1 MGSLEMT
8 RTSAYKRS
16 LKGTSPK
23 KRKQRRQLRVMQCR
37 SSAGPCR
44 DLPESSCALVIRDT
58 LLCTSWP
65 PGLCPLARATGLCMA
80 LLTIFLFSVCLCFV
94 VSNLRDAI
102 WVAFSIN
109 VYCLSAGSVVTWPV
123 PLSAALSTEARCHQ
137 AYAFLVVHM
146 SDRGFAAY
154 ATLAPGL
161 CLFWLR
167 SLKRLV
173 LTFKLKWERNLQAC
187 AVWAAFSFTLSTALF
202 TV

>member
-1 MGSLEMT
+1 MT

-16 LKGTSPK
+16 LKGASPK

-80 LLTIFLFSVCLCFV
+80 LLAIFLFSVRLCFV

-109 VYCLSAGSVVTWPV
+109 VYIPLTIVTCSVFVDLKRSSEVLVTDCQSQIGTQGCFGTP
-123 PLSAALSTEARCHQ
+123 
-137 AYAFLVVHM
+137 FLVP
-146 SDRGFAAY
+146 S
-154 ATLAPGL
+154 
-161 CLFWLR
+161 R
-167 SLKRLV
+167 SLGVHQGSRRWIASGCRPNPGEDGRHRLGSRGSIGENSV
-173 LTFKLKWERNLQAC
+173 TGTN
-187 AVWAAFSFTLSTALF
+187 T
-202 TV
+202 

>member
-8 RTSAYKRS
+8 RTSTYKRS

-37 SSAGPCR
+37 SSAG
-44 DLPESSCALVIRDT
+44 SSCALVIRDT

-80 LLTIFLFSVCLCFV
+80 LLAIFLFSVRLCFV

-109 VYCLSAGSVVTWPV
+109 VYCFSAGSVVTWPV
-123 PLSAALSTEARCHQ
+123 PLSAPLSTEARCHQ

-146 SDRGFAAY
+146 SDRGFAVY
-154 ATLAPGL
+154 ATLASGL
-161 CLFWLR
+161 CLFRLR
-167 SLKRLV
+167 CLLRRVATRPLLV
-173 LTFKLKWERNLQAC
+173 
-187 AVWAAFSFTLSTALF
+187 
-202 TV
+202 

>member
-1 MGSLEMT
+1 
-8 RTSAYKRS
+8 
-16 LKGTSPK
+16 
-23 KRKQRRQLRVMQCR
+23 MQCR

-123 PLSAALSTEARCHQ
+123 PLSAPLSTEARCHQ
-137 AYAFLVVHM
+137 ACASF
-146 SDRGFAAY
+146 
-154 ATLAPGL
+154 
-161 CLFWLR
+161 CCFWQR
-167 SLKRLV
+167 KRKNPK
-173 LTFKLKWERNLQAC
+173 TNDEDTKNEDKAGEKTR
-187 AVWAAFSFTLSTALF
+187 
-202 TV
+202 

>member
-1 MGSLEMT
+1 
-8 RTSAYKRS
+8 
-16 LKGTSPK
+16 
-23 KRKQRRQLRVMQCR
+23 MQCR

-137 AYAFLVVHM
+137 ACAFLVVVTRPVPLW
-146 SDRGFAAY
+146 SPFSQRICFYFQGRVGAR
-154 ATLAPGL
+154 PQGL
-161 CLFWLR
+161 CH
-167 SLKRLV
+167 KGCV
-173 LTFKLKWERNLQAC
+173 
-187 AVWAAFSFTLSTALF
+187 FSSS
-202 TV
+202 

>member
-1 MGSLEMT
+1 MGSPEMT

-23 KRKQRRQLRVMQCR
+23 KREQRRQLRVMQCR

-44 DLPESSCALVIRDT
+44 DLPESSCALVTRDT

-102 WVAFSIN
+102 WVAFLLMFIVS
-109 VYCLSAGSVVTWPV
+109 PQ
-123 PLSAALSTEARCHQ
+123 AALS
-137 AYAFLVVHM
+137 
-146 SDRGFAAY
+146 
-154 ATLAPGL
+154 PGL
-161 CLFWLR
+161 CLFRRRCL
-167 SLKRLV
+167 
-173 LTFKLKWERNLQAC
+173 
-187 AVWAAFSFTLSTALF
+187 LSRVATRPMLS
-202 TV
+202 